1 MKKTQRNL
9 LLAISRLLLALCP
22 LSPAFGQEVPGKI
35 AVDIQTTLNALLADE
50 DTDGD
55 KKITIDDA
63 HLVGSEQGDKRFW
76 MRTVENQ
83 VFEVSGT
90 YYLSNLLQELK
101 LAEAEAAPDGTAQL
115 AAARIF
121 EPPVDRLSRSIKE
134 LFWSGLTRRVD
145 EEGLQTIL
153 ADEKTNTIDGM
164 RYVYVP
170 ASDQTAFDYF
180 TGVAQRH
187 PEWRMKVVRLP
198 RNISAPYVRN
208 LDGRHGILSLA
219 LVPRPGGGYEG
230 LPFVVPGGRFNE
242 MYGWDSYFI
251 ALGLLHDGRTE
262 LAKAMVDNFVHEIT
276 HYGAILNANRTYYLT
291 RSQPPFLT
299 SMALAVYQHL
309 PREAASKAW
318 LQGVLAAAIQ
328 EYRTVWMNPDRLT
341 KIGLSRY
348 FDSGF
353 GAPPE
358 VEPGHFDVVFAAHAK
373 KHGMAAGEFEAAY
386 RAGRLKEPELD
397 AYFVHDRAMRESG
410 HDTSYRLEGRCANL
424 VTVDLNSLLYKIER
438 DIAKIIEEEF
448 AGVLKFGKG
457 RAERSADWRKAAERR
472 RDLMNRHLWNAER
485 GMFFDY
491 DFVQKRQTAYESAT
505 TFYPLWAGA
514 ATPEQAERLVRSA
527 LPLFE
532 MPGGLA
538 GSTEASRGRITPEH
552 PPRQWDFPN
561 GWAPH
566 QMLVWQGLINYGYN
580 RIAQRLIYR
589 WLYTITFNAANYNGT
604 VPEKFDVATRSHQ
617 VFAEYGNVGT
627 KFSYITREGF
637 GWTNTSY
644 QLGVSLLPQE
654 WRDSLNRLIPPE
666 WLF

>member
-1 MKKTQRNL
+1 MKKTPHNL
-9 LLAISRLLLALCP
+9 LLTTCHILLALCP
-22 LSPAFGQEVPGKI
+22 LPHAFGQQPANKVSVNI
-35 AVDIQTTLNALLADE
+35 RTTLEALMADE

-63 HLVGSEQGDKRFW
+63 HIVGSERGDKRFR
-76 MRTVENQ
+76 MQTVDQQEY
-83 VFEVSGT
+83 EVPGT

-101 LAEAEAAPDGTAQL
+101 LAEEAESETARL
-115 AAARIF
+115 AASRIF
-121 EPPVDRLSRSIKE
+121 EPPVGRLSRSIKE

-145 EEGLQTIL
+145 EAGLQTIL
-153 ADEKTNTIDGM
+153 ADEKTTTVDGM

-170 ASDQTAFDYF
+170 ASDKTAFDYF
-180 TGVAQRH
+180 TGVAQRR
-187 PEWRMKVVRLP
+187 PEWKMKVVRLP
-198 RNISAPYVRN
+198 RKISAQYVRN

-219 LVPRPGGGYEG
+219 IVPRPGGGYEG

-251 ALGLLHDGRTE
+251 ALGLLLDGRIE
-262 LAKAMVDNFVHEIT
+262 LAKAMVDNFVYEII

-299 SMALAVYQHL
+299 SMAWAVYQHL
-309 PREAASKAW
+309 PKEAASKAW
-318 LQGVLAAAIQ
+318 LKGVLAAAIQ
-328 EYRTVWMNPDRLT
+328 EYRNVWMNPDRLT

-358 VEPGHFDVVFAAHAK
+358 VEPGHFDVVFAAYARK
-373 KHGMAAGEFEAAY
+373 QGMATGEFETAY
-386 RAGRLKEPELD
+386 RAGKLKVPELD

-410 HDTSYRLEGRCANL
+410 HDTSYRLEKLCADL

-438 DIAKIIEEEF
+438 DIAKMIEEEF
-448 AGVLKFGKG
+448 SGVLNFGKG
-457 RAERSADWRKAAERR
+457 KPERSADWRKAAEKRR
-472 RDLMNRHLWNAER
+472 ELMNRYLWNAER
-485 GMFFDY
+485 GLFFDY
-491 DFVQKRQTAYESAT
+491 DFVQNRQTNYESAT
-505 TFYPLWAGA
+505 MFYPMWAGVA
-514 ATPEQAERLVRSA
+514 SKEQAESLVKNA
-527 LPLFE
+527 LPLLE
-532 MPGGLA
+532 MPGGIA
-538 GSTEASRGRITPEH
+538 GSTEASRGAITPEH

-566 QMLVWQGLINYGYN
+566 QMLVWQGLINYGHKSH
-580 RIAQRLIYR
+580 AQRLVYR

-644 QLGVSLLPQE
+644 QLGISLLSQE
-654 WRDSLNRLIPPE
+654 LRDNLNRLIPPE
-666 WLF
+666 WIF

>member
-1 MKKTQRNL
+1 MKKTPHNL
-9 LLAISRLLLALCP
+9 LLTTCHILLALCP
-22 LSPAFGQEVPGKI
+22 LPHAFGQQPANKVSVNI
-35 AVDIQTTLNALLADE
+35 RTTLEALMADE

-63 HLVGSEQGDKRFW
+63 HIVGTERGDKRFR
-76 MRTVENQ
+76 MQTADQHEY
-83 VFEVSGT
+83 EVSGT

-101 LAEAEAAPDGTAQL
+101 LAEEAPGETAEL

-121 EPPVDRLSRSIKE
+121 EPSVDRLSRSIKE

-153 ADEKTNTIDGM
+153 SDEKTNTIDGM

-170 ASDQTAFDYF
+170 ASDKTAFDYF
-180 TGVAQRH
+180 TGVAQRR
-187 PEWRMKVVRLP
+187 PEWKMKVVRLP
-198 RNISAPYVRN
+198 RKITAQYVRN
-208 LDGRHGILSLA
+208 LDGRHGILSLSI
-219 LVPRPGGGYEG
+219 VPRQGGGYEG

-251 ALGLLHDGRTE
+251 ALGLLLDGRIE
-262 LAKAMVDNFVHEIT
+262 LAKAMVDNFVYEIT

-309 PREAASKAW
+309 PKEAASKAW
-318 LQGVLAAAIQ
+318 LKGVLAAAIQ
-328 EYRTVWMNPDRLT
+328 EYRNVWMNPDRLT

-358 VEPGHFDVVFAAHAK
+358 VEPGHFDVVFAAYAR
-373 KHGMAAGEFEAAY
+373 KHGMATGEFETAY
-386 RAGRLKEPELD
+386 RAGKLKVPELD

-410 HDTSYRLEGRCANL
+410 HDTSYRLEKLCANL

-438 DIAKIIEEEF
+438 DIAKMIEEKF
-448 AGVLKFGKG
+448 SGVLNFGKG
-457 RAERSADWRKAAERR
+457 WVERSADWRKAAEKRKI
-472 RDLMNRHLWNAER
+472 LMNQYLWNAER
-485 GMFFDY
+485 DMFFDY
-491 DFVQKRQTAYESAT
+491 DFVQNRQMNYESAT
-505 TFYPLWAGA
+505 TFYPLWAGVA
-514 ATPEQAERLVRSA
+514 SKEQAESLVKNA
-527 LPLFE
+527 LPLLA
-532 MPGGLA
+532 MPGGIA
-538 GSTEASRGRITPEH
+538 GSTEASRGEITPEH
-552 PPRQWDFPN
+552 PPRQWDYPN

-566 QMLVWQGLINYGYN
+566 QMLVWQGLINYGYE
-580 RIAQRLIYR
+580 RIAQRLVYR

-644 QLGVSLLPQE
+644 QLGISLLSQE
-654 WRDSLNRLIPPE
+654 LRDNLNRLIPPE
-666 WLF
+666 WIF

>member
-1 MKKTQRNL
+1 MKKTQHNL
-9 LLAISRLLLALCP
+9 LLTTCHILLALCP
-22 LSPAFGQEVPGKI
+22 LPHAFGQQPANKVSI
-35 AVDIQTTLNALLADE
+35 NIRTTLEALIADE

-63 HLVGSEQGDKRFW
+63 HIASTERGDKRFR
-76 MRTVENQ
+76 MQTTDRRE
-83 VFEVSGT
+83 FEVSGT
-90 YYLSNLLQELK
+90 YHLSNLLQELK
-101 LAEAEAAPDGTAQL
+101 LAEAAPDENAQL

-134 LFWSGLTRRVD
+134 LFWDGLTRRVD
-145 EEGLQTIL
+145 EAGLQTIL
-153 ADEKTNTIDGM
+153 SDEKTNTSDGR

-180 TGVAQRH
+180 AGVAQRH
-187 PEWRMKVVRLP
+187 PEWQMKVVRLP
-198 RNISAPYVRN
+198 RKISARYVRN

-219 LVPRPGGGYEG
+219 IVPRQGGGYEG

-251 ALGLLHDGRTE
+251 ALGLLRDGRVE
-262 LAKAMVDNFVHEIT
+262 LAKAMVDNFVYEIT

-299 SMALAVYQHL
+299 SMAWAVYQHL
-309 PREAASKAW
+309 PKEAASKAW
-318 LQGVLAAAIQ
+318 LKGVLAAAIQ
-328 EYRTVWMNPDRLT
+328 EYRNVWMNPDRLT
-341 KIGLSRY
+341 KTGLSRY

-358 VEPGHFDVVFAAHAK
+358 VEPGHFDVVFAAYAR
-373 KHGMAAGEFEAAY
+373 KHGMATRAFEAAY
-386 RAGRLKEPELD
+386 RAGRLNVPELD

-410 HDTSYRLEGRCANL
+410 HDTSYRLEKRCADL

-438 DIAKIIEEEF
+438 DIAKMVEEEF
-448 AGVLKFGKG
+448 SGVLSFGKG
-457 RAERSADWRKAAERR
+457 RAERSADWRKAAEKRKI
-472 RDLMNRHLWNAER
+472 LMNQYLWNAER

-491 DFVQKRQTAYESAT
+491 DFAQNRQMNYESAT
-505 TFYPLWAGA
+505 IFYPLWAA
-514 ATPEQAERLVRSA
+514 VASKEQAESLVKNA
-527 LPLFE
+527 LPLLE
-532 MPGGLA
+532 KPGGLA
-538 GSTEASRGRITPEH
+538 GSTEASRGEITPDH
-552 PPRQWDFPN
+552 PPRQWDYPN

-566 QMLVWQGLINYGYN
+566 QMLVWQGLSNYGYE
-580 RIAQRLIYR
+580 RLAQRLVYR

-644 QLGVSLLPQE
+644 QLGVSLLSQE
-654 WRDSLNRLIPPE
+654 LRDSLNRLIPPE
-666 WLF
+666 WVF